1 MTHLALLLLASAL
14 VLTVAAAAVVR
25 YRRKSALSV
34 EEPAPRS
41 MVRVLRSDEELREAV
56 DRAVRFE
63 RVLADSLQTRTRRY
77 EAMVRPAP
85 ITRIET
91 ALTARSEAA
100 DDPAPRSA

>member
-1 MTHLALLLLASAL
+1 MTHLALVLLGSAL
-14 VLTVAAAAVVR
+14 VLAVAAVAVVR
-25 YRRKSALSV
+25 YRRRNAPSI

-41 MVRVLRSDEELREAV
+41 LVRVLRSDEELREAV

-63 RVLADSLQTRTRRY
+63 RVLADTLQTRTRRY

-91 ALTARSEAA
+91 ALTARGDAA